1 MTVGFCCFRLPLDD
15 FDNFRAADGEDDAE
29 VVFFSIDLVLGGF
42 LDVVVKEEEEEGDVR
57 FSMASPCLAFLSFF
71 SVFSA
76 FFIFFPFFSFVFA
89 FVSLCGEGS
98 GVCFPYVSPPS
109 LKVDLVVVDL
119 ILCTW

>member
-57 FSMASPCLAFLSFF
+57 FSMASPSPFSPFSPFSLPSSFF
-71 SVFSA
+71 SPSSPSSLLLFH
-76 FFIFFPFFSFVFA
+76 FVGKVQV
-89 FVSLCGEGS
+89 FVSHT
-98 GVCFPYVSPPS
+98 FP
-109 LKVDLVVVDL
+109 LLV
-119 ILCTW
+119 